1 MNTVTVV
8 DTISREDFYRNFVK
22 KNKPLL
28 IKNQTREWAAR
39 ELWTTDY
46 FKNEKWNLEMIAK
59 KGDVSKGNREQVKLA
74 DYIDNLIAYEKEKAK
89 GTGKQLEKPAYL
101 HDVPIFNLLPD
112 LTKDIEPFPLE
123 LFPKWYWKN
132 YQNYIQFFMGSSDS
146 VTPLHFDT
154 LCTHNM
160 FFQMVGAK
168 KFILIEAKQKD
179 LCYLQ
184 RWRWSKIDASNVDYS
199 EFPNAEKLNIQE
211 VIVKGGDILYMPS
224 GMLHQV
230 HSLSFS
236 ISFNIDW
243 HTAKS
248 AASGILSK
256 FKGAPW
262 KNMYY
267 NCLIFI
273 GVALKIPS
281 KYIFPYYKSYLNY
294 VS

>member
-8 DTISREDFYRNFVK
+8 DTISREDFYQNFVK

-46 FKNEKWNLEMIAK
+46 FKNEKWNLGITAK
-59 KGDVSKGNREQVKLA
+59 KGDVSKGNREQFKLA
-74 DYIDNLIAYEKEKAK
+74 DYIDNLMAYEIAKERGEK
-89 GTGKQLEKPAYL
+89 LEKPAYL

-112 LTKDIEPFPLE
+112 LRKDVEPFPLE

-168 KFILIEAKQKD
+168 KFILIDAKQKD
-179 LCYLQ
+179 LCYVEG
-184 RWRWSKIDASNVDYS
+184 WRWSKIDASNVDYNK
-199 EFPNAEKLNIQE
+199 FPDADKLNIQE
-211 VIVKGGDILYMPS
+211 VIVEGGDILYMPP

-243 HTAKS
+243 HTTKS
-248 AASGILSK
+248 AASGVLSK

-262 KNMYY
+262 RNTYY
-267 NCLIFI
+267 NFLVFM

-281 KYIFPYYKSYLNY
+281 KYIFPHYKSYLNY